1 MNVSGK
7 CNILSIYVHT
17 QAQSFDKS
25 LHEIRKGF
33 VHQQAFITF
42 MQIHMY
48 IGEFVF
54 FSDACI
60 SVAKLHD
67 FCTIC
72 GIFSPQARLKN

>member
-33 VHQQAFITF
+33 CPSTSFYY
-42 MQIHMY
+42 IHANTHVY
-48 IGEFVF
+48 
-54 FSDACI
+54 
-60 SVAKLHD
+60 
-67 FCTIC
+67 
-72 GIFSPQARLKN
+72 R